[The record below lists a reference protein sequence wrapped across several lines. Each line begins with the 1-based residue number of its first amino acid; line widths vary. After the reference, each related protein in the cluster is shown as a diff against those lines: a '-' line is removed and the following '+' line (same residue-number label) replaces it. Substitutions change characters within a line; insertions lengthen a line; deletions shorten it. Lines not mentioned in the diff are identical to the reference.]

1 MNAAGLSRLNAVIM
15 EINTSLITVGTDG
28 TAKKNKPAY
37 EQQSSSE
44 KQAVPARPNLIKAP
58 QNAEDLEQAGEYQ
71 RFIREAS
78 DNHSQKAIS
87 TYTSLEKQT
96 QREHVQTL
104 FGVDTYA

>member
-1 MNAAGLSRLNAVIM
+1 MSRLNAAVM

-28 TAKKNKPAY
+28 TAKKSKPAY
-37 EQQSSSE
+37 EQHQSSSE
-44 KQAVPARPNLIKAP
+44 KQAVPFRPNIIKSP
-58 QNAEDLEQAGEYQ
+58 QNVEDLEQASEYQ